1 MFENHLDNIAIIG
14 CGLAGLTLAI
24 RLAQKGVVS
33 TIYEKENKGNLGGM
47 GIQIT
52 PNGSSILSRL
62 GVEEPLREISSKME
76 SVNALDGLT
85 SKRLFSLDLNQ
96 FGKGDDLGYF
106 TCHRG
111 KLIRILCDK
120 AMDLRVR
127 FCFGKK
133 ITPEGFSPHGVEF
146 SSDEGEEFHASL
158 LIGADG
164 YGSQISE
171 TLNMVGEKQKPDFVA
186 LRGLVPTEK
195 LSGLKF
201 PNDVNLYMYPA
212 QHLVTYG
219 IDMGKLLNVVAIR
232 PFDHMVDP
240 EMEFATIKDGFHNF
254 QFLESL
260 FANATETRKN
270 LLFMGKVQPQ
280 WFAGRVC
287 LCGDALHPM
296 PPFLAQ
302 GGNMAIEDGWVL
314 ASSLANNSNLT
325 DALNLFKFKRQQRL
339 ERMVRY
345 TNSQAW
351 INHLKSG
358 LMYQLRNT
366 TMTLA
371 NRTFPNLIANRYSWI
386 YKEI

>member
-1 MFENHLDNIAIIG
+1 MGKNHLDNIAIVG
-14 CGLAGLTLAI
+14 SGLAGLTLAI
-24 RLAQKGVVS
+24 KLAQKGIVS
-33 TIYEKENKGNLGGM
+33 TIYEKENENNSGGM

-52 PNGSSILSRL
+52 PNGSRILSRL
-62 GVEEPLREISSKME
+62 GVEEPLREIASKVE
-76 SVNALDGLT
+76 SITALDGLT

-96 FGKGDDLGYF
+96 FSKSDELGYF

-111 KLIRILCDK
+111 KLIRILYDK
-120 AMDLRVR
+120 AMELGVR

-133 ITPEGFSPHGVEF
+133 ITPEGFSPHGVGF
-146 SSDEGEEFHASL
+146 NSDEGEEFHASL

-164 YGSQISE
+164 YGSQISQI
-171 TLNMVGEKQKPDFVA
+171 LNPAGKKHKPDFVA
-186 LRGLVPTEK
+186 LRCLVATEK
-195 LSGLKF
+195 LRETKF
-201 PNDVNLYMYPA
+201 ANGVNLYMYPA

-219 IDMGKLLNVVAIR
+219 IEMGKILNVVAIR
-232 PFDHMVDP
+232 PFEHMVDTEMNP
-240 EMEFATIKDGFHNF
+240 ETIKTGFQNF

-260 FANATETRKN
+260 LANATEIRTN
-270 LLFMGKVQPQ
+270 LLYKGIVQPQ
-280 WFAGRVC
+280 WFAGKVC

-314 ASSLANNSNLT
+314 ASSLYSNLNLT
-325 DALNLFKFKRQQRL
+325 DALNLFKSKRQQRL

-351 INHLKSG
+351 INHLQGG
-358 LMYQLRNT
+358 LMYQLRNM

-371 NRTFPNLIANRYSWI
+371 DRTVPSLISSRYSWI
-386 YKEI
+386 YKGK

>member
-1 MFENHLDNIAIIG
+1 MGKSHLDNIAIVG
-14 CGLAGLTLAI
+14 SGLAGLTLAI
-24 RLAQKGVVS
+24 RLAQKGIVS
-33 TIYEKENKGNLGGM
+33 TIYEKENKDNLGGM

-52 PNGSSILSRL
+52 PNGSRILSRL
-62 GVEEPLREISSKME
+62 GVEEPLREISSKVE
-76 SVNALDGLT
+76 SVTALDGVT
-85 SKRLFSLDLNQ
+85 SKRLFSLDLKQ
-96 FGKGDDLGYF
+96 FSKSEELGYF
-106 TCHRG
+106 TCYRG

-120 AMDLRVR
+120 AMELGVR

-133 ITPEGFSPHGVEF
+133 ITPQGFSPHDVGF

-164 YGSQISE
+164 YGSQISQI
-171 TLNMVGEKQKPDFVA
+171 LNPAGKKHKPDFVA
-186 LRGLVPTEK
+186 LRGLVPIEELRETEFAN
-195 LSGLKF
+195 G
-201 PNDVNLYMYPA
+201 VYLYMYPA
-212 QHLVTYG
+212 QHLVTYA
-219 IDMGKLLNVVAIR
+219 IDMGKVLNVVAIR
-232 PFDHMVDP
+232 PFEHMVDTEMDP
-240 EMEFATIKDGFHNF
+240 ETIKAGFQNF

-260 FANATETRKN
+260 LANATEIRTN
-270 LLFMGKVQPQ
+270 LLYKGIVQPQ
-280 WFAGRVC
+280 WFEGKVC

-314 ASSLANNSNLT
+314 ASSLYSNLNLT
-325 DALNLFKFKRQQRL
+325 DALNLFKSKRQQRL

-351 INHLKSG
+351 INHLQGG

-371 NRTFPNLIANRYSWI
+371 DRTFPSLISSRYSWI
-386 YKEI
+386 YKGM

>member
-1 MFENHLDNIAIIG
+1 MGKNHLENIAIIG
-14 CGLAGLTLAI
+14 SGLAGLTLAI
-24 RLAQKGVVS
+24 SLAKKGIVS
-33 TIYEKENKGNLGGM
+33 TIYEKENEDNLGGM

-52 PNGSSILSRL
+52 PNGSRILSKL
-62 GVEEPLREISSKME
+62 GVEEPLREIASKVE
-76 SVNALDGLT
+76 SITALDGLT
-85 SKRLFSLDLNQ
+85 SKRLFSMDLNQ
-96 FGKGDDLGYF
+96 FSKGDELGYF

-120 AMDLRVR
+120 AMDLGVR

-133 ITPEGFSPHGVEF
+133 ITPQGLSPHGVGF

-164 YGSQISE
+164 YGSQTSQM
-171 TLNMVGEKQKPDFVA
+171 LNPAGEKHKTDFVA

-195 LSGLKF
+195 LRKSELANG
-201 PNDVNLYMYPA
+201 VNLYMYPA

-219 IDMGKLLNVVAIR
+219 IDMGKVLNVVAIR
-232 PFDHMVDP
+232 PFDHLVDTEMDP
-240 EMEFATIKDGFHNF
+240 ETIKAGFKYF

-260 FANATETRKN
+260 LTNATEIRTN
-270 LLFMGKVQPQ
+270 LLYKGLIQPQ
-280 WFAGRVC
+280 WFAGKVC

-302 GGNMAIEDGWVL
+302 GGNMAMEDGWVL
-314 ASSLANNSNLT
+314 ASSFCNNLNLN
-325 DALNLFKFKRQQRL
+325 DALNLFKSKRQQRL
-339 ERMVRY
+339 ERMVKY

-351 INHLKSG
+351 INHLQGG

-371 NRTFPNLIANRYSWI
+371 DRTVPSLISSRYSWI
-386 YKEI
+386 YKGV